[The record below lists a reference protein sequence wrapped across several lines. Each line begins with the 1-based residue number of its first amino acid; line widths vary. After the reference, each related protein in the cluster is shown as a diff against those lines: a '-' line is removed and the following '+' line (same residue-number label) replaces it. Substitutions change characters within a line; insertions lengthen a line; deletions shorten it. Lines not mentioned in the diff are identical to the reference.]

1 MTNEEFIKNISFEGE
16 EWRDV
21 VGFEGLYMVSSFGRV
36 ISLGRKIV
44 NNLGVRITD
53 PFIKKTN
60 NITNSGYIQI
70 QLWKIINTIIY
81 MHTD

>member
-36 ISLGRKIV
+36 ISIFRFV
-44 NNLGVRITD
+44 D
-53 PFIKKTN
+53 
-60 NITNSGYIQI
+60 SGSKSGGSKD
-70 QLWKIINTIIY
+70 LTA
-81 MHTD
+81 